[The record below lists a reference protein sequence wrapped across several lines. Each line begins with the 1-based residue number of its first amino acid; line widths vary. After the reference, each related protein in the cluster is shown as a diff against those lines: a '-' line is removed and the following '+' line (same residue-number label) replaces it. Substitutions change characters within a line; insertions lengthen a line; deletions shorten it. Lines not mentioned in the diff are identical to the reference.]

1 MKALKVAVV
10 GVGHLGRVHA
20 RILSKMPGVR
30 LVGVVDVSA
39 EQRNAVAEAC
49 RTNAFPDHLA
59 VAGKID
65 AAIIATPTKYHH
77 AVALDLIERGIHL
90 LVEKPLA
97 VTTEQG
103 EELVAAAAANGV
115 VLQVGHVERFNP
127 AVSAAAPWLREPKW
141 IEARRLGGFA
151 CRILD
156 VGVVLD
162 LMIHDIDLVLSAT
175 GQKPNR
181 VEAAGLSLFG
191 QHEDIAQ
198 ATLRFPGG
206 CVAQLTAS
214 RLSYEAERKMQVWS
228 EAGFASLDFAGRC
241 ATVIH
246 PHDAVYD
253 RSLDAAQLSPEMRDE
268 LREHMFDKYLV
279 KETITPEPADQIT
292 AELQD
297 FAAAIRTGGK
307 PRVDG
312 AAGLAALDVA
322 QQVLAAMERHS
333 WDGDRGDRFGP
344 KVEPLPHVLPGP
356 HFLRRAAMQDTESV
370 SPADQHD
377 LED

>member
-20 RILSKMPGVR
+20 RILSKMQGVR

-39 EQRNAVAEAC
+39 QQRDAVAEAC

-59 VAGKID
+59 VADKID
-65 AAIIATPTKYHH
+65 AAVIATPTKYHH
-77 AVALDLIERGIHL
+77 AVAMDLIRRGIHL

-97 VTTEQG
+97 VTPEQG
-103 EELVAAAAANGV
+103 EELVAAARAAGV

-127 AVSAAAPWLREPKW
+127 AVTAAGPWLREPKW
-141 IEARRLGGFA
+141 IEGRRLGGFA

-162 LMIHDIDLVLSAT
+162 LMIHDIDLVLAAT
-175 GQKPNR
+175 GEKPNR
-181 VEAAGLSLFG
+181 VEAAGLALFG

-214 RLSYEAERKMQVWS
+214 RLSYQPERKMQVWS
-228 EAGFASLDFAGRC
+228 EAGFASLDFATRS
-241 ATVIH
+241 ATVIR
-246 PHDAVYD
+246 PHEAVYE

-292 AELQD
+292 AELED
-297 FAAAIRTGGK
+297 FATAIRTSSK

-322 QQVLAAMERHS
+322 QQVLAAMERHA
-333 WDGDRGDRFGP
+333 WDGERGHRFGP
-344 KVEPLPHVLPGP
+344 KVQPLPHVLPGP
-356 HFLRRAAMQDTESV
+356 HFLRRAAQLADAELSDA
-370 SPADQHD
+370 ADQRD
-377 LED
+377 